1 MANKQNV
8 DSQYVIYAPLN
19 GTVQQLETVLD
30 PTFLEKI
37 VGDGIA
43 MIQEDDEVVS
53 LFPTKHASGLKI
65 DAGVEVLIHTG
76 LETVVLKGGGF

>member
-30 PTFLEKI
+30 PMF
-37 VGDGIA
+37 
-43 MIQEDDEVVS
+43 
-53 LFPTKHASGLKI
+53 
-65 DAGVEVLIHTG
+65 
-76 LETVVLKGGGF
+76 

>member
-1 MANKQNV
+1 M
-8 DSQYVIYAPLN
+8 
-19 GTVQQLETVLD
+19 
-30 PTFLEKI
+30 
-37 VGDGIA
+37 VGGGIA